1 MKKFFAILRA
11 RTIEFYRDR
20 GTMIW
25 TFVFPVLAVGG
36 LGFAFSGK
44 SQDQYKVAVI
54 GNPQTIQT
62 EVAPFFHLNYVN
74 YVSVSD
80 VEKSIDQVRRHQF
93 DLLVDPQLKGSS
105 EGRYWV
111 NDTSPKGYFMEKLLP
126 QGYAKQT
133 VSGAELRYVDWL
145 LPGLIS
151 MNMMFSALFGVG
163 YTIVRY
169 RKNGVLK
176 RLKATPVTAFQ
187 FLSAQVVS
195 RLLIIQAVAST
206 VFLGCKVLMGVPMR
220 GSYLDLFLFM
230 SLGAMALISLSTLI
244 AARIQSEEFAEGM
257 LNLMT
262 WPMMFFSGVWF
273 SLEGTNPVL
282 QKAAQVLPLTHIV
295 NGARAIML
303 DGTPLFQ
310 LGTPVG
316 LLAALTLV
324 FLGVGSAL
332 FRWN

>member
-1 MKKFFAILRA
+1 MKKFIALLRA

-25 TFVFPVLAVGG
+25 TFVFPILAVGG

-44 SQDQYKVAVI
+44 SQDQYQIAVI
-54 GNPQTIQT
+54 GTAESIEQQ
-62 EVAPFFHLNYVN
+62 ASSFFHLNYVK
-74 YVSVSD
+74 YVPVSALD
-80 VEKSIDQVRRHQF
+80 QSIEKVRRHQY
-93 DLLVDPQLKGSS
+93 DLLIEPQNGNAPT
-105 EGRYWV
+105 GRYWM

-126 QGYAKQT
+126 HGYTKET
-133 VSGAELRYVDWL
+133 VTGVELRYVDWL

-176 RLKATPVTAFQ
+176 RLKATPVTALQ
-187 FLSAQVVS
+187 FLAAQVVS
-195 RLLIIQAVAST
+195 RLLIIQGVAST
-206 VFLGCKVLMGVPMR
+206 VFLGSKFLMNVPMR
-220 GSYLDLFLFM
+220 GSYFDLFVFM

-257 LNLMT
+257 LNLIT

-282 QKAAQVLPLTHIV
+282 QKAALILPLTHIV
-295 NGARAIML
+295 SGARAIML
-303 DGTPLFQ
+303 DGTPLMQ
-310 LGTPVG
+310 LGTPVA
-316 LLAALTLV
+316 LLALLTIV